1 MPAEHRLS
9 QTLAEVWAV
18 PEVENL
24 PAAQALQ
31 TLAEVWADPEV
42 EYLPA
47 PQFVHSKIEVRPS
60 TVENVPGGQVPS
72 QAALEFWAG
81 SEE

>member
-24 PAAQALQ
+24 PATQDLQ
-31 TLAEVWADPEV
+31 TLFEVWAVPEV
-42 EYLPA
+42 EYLPPA
-47 PQFVHSKIEVRPS
+47 QDSQTLAEV
-60 TVENVPGGQVPS
+60 
-72 QAALEFWAG
+72 
-81 SEE
+81 